1 MGLKNIVINYAYTGP
16 KRNRLADITST
27 VGTGAKG
34 GIKSIYIVANLW
46 IKRTC

>member
-27 VGTGAKG
+27 VGTGGLREILKA
-34 GIKSIYIVANLW
+34 SI
-46 IKRTC
+46 